1 MEAIVI
7 SVPIVIMWIGLKS
20 NPPTPPSKSAEN
32 RQENKEAYTQT
43 LKKLFKNTEYI
54 KILLAMTF
62 SYGSIT
68 SYLAILEQ
76 SLKTIGY
83 QQSGRAT
90 ALIVLSATL
99 SGLPA
104 TIMFARRIKTTLE
117 YRRVISICNCCLI

>member
-20 NPPTPPSKSAEN
+20 HPPTPPSKSAEN